1 MGHKHSKKKYEA
13 TIGSSYTC
21 PSCQHLFDSKTSTK
35 EVNEHIIN
43 CSHSPTSLSSKEL
56 YTSLSLDFKPK
67 KNKTMSTNSVAKL
80 NPLRIKDYIKTKKI
94 DWIEG
99 CDNIKICRENCLEES
114 IKEIE
119 KVNLWKEVKISFNG
133 EVSYD
138 AGGLFREWFII
149 LIEELEK
156 KEMKLFEKSECDEI
170 SYIFNKDLNKDSYW
184 SFKYFRFIGKLM
196 AKSIIDNITIN
207 LSFNNLIYKLILEE
221 KIIFED
227 LKNIDTYLYSSLLSL
242 KNMKPEELDLMEIYY
257 TYQYEDSN
265 GKLITDELIEGGEDK
280 KVTDINDY
288 IDKRINYMVK
298 KAKVLVEYIQEG
310 LFAYIPKYVIKSLNS
325 YELELLICGTPFID
339 INDWK
344 KNSIYKGKFSKSSS
358 CVKWFWEEMY
368 KLDQENLRRF
378 LQFSTGSSRV
388 PINGF
393 QNLESNRG
401 EIAKYCLNSVPYNKN
416 GNNFIRA
423 HTCFNRIDVPVF
435 KKKTEVH
442 DAIQFVLKNITG
454 FGID

>member
-1 MGHKHSKKKYEA
+1 MGNKHSKKKFEA
-13 TIGSSYTC
+13 IIGSSYTC
-21 PSCQHLFDSKTSTK
+21 PSCQQIFDAKTPTK
-35 EVNEHIIN
+35 EVNDHIIN
-43 CSHSPTSLSSKEL
+43 CSHSPTSLSSKDL
-56 YTSLSLDFKPK
+56 YTPLSLNLKISR
-67 KNKTMSTNSVAKL
+67 NKTVSTKSVAKL

-94 DWIEG
+94 NWIDG
-99 CDNIKICRENCLEES
+99 CDNIKISRENCLEES

-119 KVNLWKEVKISFNG
+119 YVNLWKEVKITFNG

-156 KEMKLFEKSECDEI
+156 KEMKLFERSECDEI
-170 SYIFNKDLNKDSYW
+170 SYIFNKNLNENSYW
-184 SFKYFRFIGKLM
+184 SFKYFKFIGKLM

-207 LSFNNLIYKLILEE
+207 LSFNILIYKLILEE
-221 KIIFED
+221 EVKFED
-227 LKNIDTYLYSSLLSL
+227 LKNIDAYLYSSLLSL
-242 KNMKPEELDLMEIYY
+242 KNMNSNDISAMEIYY
-257 TYQYEDSN
+257 TYQYENSD
-265 GKLITDELIEGGEDK
+265 GKLVTDELIEGGEDI
-280 KVTDINDY
+280 KVTDIEDY
-288 IDKRINYMVK
+288 IDKRIKYMVK
-298 KAKVLVEYIQEG
+298 KAKVLVKYIQEG
-310 LFAYIPKYVIKSLNS
+310 LFTYIPKYVIKSLNS
-325 YELELLICGTPFID
+325 YELELLICGQPFID
-339 INDWK
+339 VNEWK
-344 KNSIYKGKFSKSSS
+344 KNSINKGKFSKNT
-358 CVKWFWEEMY
+358 VTWFWEEIY

-401 EIAKYCLNSVPYNKN
+401 EIALFCLNAVPYNKH

-423 HTCFNRIDVPVF
+423 HTCFNRLDVPTF
-435 KKKTEVH
+435 KKKSEVH

>member
-1 MGHKHSKKKYEA
+1 MGHKHSKA
-13 TIGSSYTC
+13 IIGSSYTC
-21 PSCQHLFDSKTSTK
+21 PSCQQVFGPKTPTK
-35 EVNEHIIN
+35 EVNDHIIN
-43 CSHSPTSLSSKEL
+43 CSHSPLSMSSKEL
-56 YTSLSLDFKPK
+56 HTSLSLNLNNTR
-67 KNKTMSTNSVAKL
+67 NKTLSSKTVAKL

-94 DWIEG
+94 NWIEG
-99 CDNIKICRENCLEES
+99 CDNIKISRENCLEES

-119 KVNLWKEVKISFNG
+119 KVNLWKEVKITFNG

-156 KEMKLFEKSECDEI
+156 KEMKLFEKSENDEI
-170 SYIFNKDLNKDSYW
+170 SYIFNKNLNENSYW

-207 LSFNNLIYKLILEE
+207 LSFNSLIYKLILEE
-221 KIIFED
+221 KIYFED

-242 KNMKPEELDLMEIYY
+242 KNMKPEELDAMEIYY

-265 GKLITDELIEGGEDK
+265 GKLVTDELIEGGEDI

-288 IDKRINYMVK
+288 IEKRINYIVK
-298 KAKVLVEYIQEG
+298 KAKVLIEYIQEG
-310 LFAYIPKYVIKSLNS
+310 LFFYIPKYVIKSLNS
-325 YELELLICGTPFID
+325 YEFELLICGQPFID
-339 INDWK
+339 VKEWK
-344 KNSIYKGKFSKSSS
+344 ENSIYKGKFTKSTS
-358 CVKWFWEEMY
+358 CVKWFWEEIY
-368 KLDQENLRRF
+368 KLNQENLRRF

-401 EIAKYCLNSVPYNKN
+401 EKAKFCLNSVSYNKH

-423 HTCFNRIDVPVF
+423 HTCFNRLDVPEF
-435 KKKTEVH
+435 KKKSEVH

-454 FGID
+454 FGIE

>member
-1 MGHKHSKKKYEA
+1 MGKKHSKQKA
-13 TIGSSYTC
+13 IIGIAYTC
-21 PSCQHLFDSKTSTK
+21 PSCQIEFNPNTPSK

-43 CSHSPTSLSSKEL
+43 CSHSPTSLSSKDL
-56 YTSLSLDFKPK
+56 YTPLSLNLKPHRS
-67 KNKTMSTNSVAKL
+67 KTTSSKSISTNF
-80 NPLRIKDYIKTKKI
+80 NPQRIKDYINTRKI
-94 DWIEG
+94 SWMDG
-99 CDNIKICRENCLEES
+99 CDNIKISRENCLEES

-119 KVNLWKEVKISFNG
+119 KVDLWREVKISFNG

-156 KEMKLFEKSECDEI
+156 KEMKLFEKSENDEI
-170 SYIFNKDLNKDSYW
+170 SYVFNRNLNENSYW
-184 SFKYFRFIGKLM
+184 SFRYFRFIGKLM

-207 LSFNNLIYKLILEE
+207 LSFNILIYKLILEE
-221 KIIFED
+221 QITFED

-242 KNMKPEELDLMEIYY
+242 KNMKPEELDSMEIYY
-257 TYQYEDSN
+257 TYQYEDSE
-265 GKLITDELIEGGEDK
+265 GKIVTDELIEGGEDK
-280 KVTDINDY
+280 KVTDVNDY

-310 LFAYIPKYVIKSLNS
+310 LFNYIPKYIIKSLNS
-325 YELELLICGTPFID
+325 YELELLICGRPFID
-339 INDWK
+339 VNEWK
-344 KNSIYKGKFSKSSS
+344 HNSVYKGKFSKSSN
-358 CVKWFWEEMY
+358 CVKWFWEEIY
-368 KLDQENLRRF
+368 KLNQENLRRF

-401 EIAKYCLNSVPYNKN
+401 EIAKFCLNSVPYNKN

-423 HTCFNRIDVPVF
+423 HTCFNRLDIPLF
-435 KKKTEVH
+435 KKNSEVH
-442 DAIQFVLKNITG
+442 DAIEFVLKNITG

>member
-1 MGHKHSKKKYEA
+1 MGHKHSKYKA
-13 TIGSSYTC
+13 IIGSSYTC
-21 PSCQHLFDSKTSTK
+21 PSCQQVFDPKTPTK

-43 CSHSPTSLSSKEL
+43 CSHSPTSTSSKDL
-56 YTSLSLDFKPK
+56 FTPLSLNLKPSRK
-67 KNKTMSTNSVAKL
+67 KTISSTNVAKL

-94 DWIEG
+94 NWIEG
-99 CDNIKICRENCLEES
+99 CDNIKISRDNCLEES
-114 IKEIE
+114 IEEIE

-156 KEMKLFEKSECDEI
+156 KEMKLFERSECDEI
-170 SYIFNKDLNKDSYW
+170 NYVFNKNLNKSSYW

-207 LSFNNLIYKLILEE
+207 LSFNSLIFKLILEE
-221 KIIFED
+221 KVKFED
-227 LKNIDTYLYSSLLSL
+227 LKNIDNILYSSLLSL
-242 KNMKPEELDLMEIYY
+242 KNMTPEELDVMEIYY
-257 TYQYEDSN
+257 TYQYEDSD
-265 GKLITDELIEGGEDK
+265 GKLVTDELIPGGEDI
-280 KVTDINDY
+280 KVTNINDY
-288 IDKRINYMVK
+288 IEKRIDYMVN

-325 YELELLICGTPFID
+325 YELELLICGRPFID
-339 INDWK
+339 VNEWK
-344 KNSIYKGKFSKSSS
+344 QNSIYKGKFTKDTS
-358 CVKWFWEEMY
+358 CVKWFWEEIY
-368 KLDQENLRRF
+368 KLNQENLRRF

-401 EIAKYCLNSVPYNKN
+401 EIAKYCLNSVPYNKK

-423 HTCFNRIDVPVF
+423 HTCFNRLDMPMF
-435 KKKTEVH
+435 KKKSEVH

-454 FGID
+454 FGIE